1 MEIWN
6 NSDVGNIIVYKNKG
20 NFNAELMETIA
31 ICKVFPNST
40 SLGVVDYPIELSSR
54 YHLISLYK
62 EKKKCREKHLNHP
75 GDWYLKGKVSEQEA
89 GVLEKLA
96 RG

>member
-1 MEIWN
+1 MEYWN
-6 NSDVGNIIVYKNKG
+6 EEDIGNVIVYLKKG
-20 NFNAELMETIA
+20 NFNSDLKETIA

-62 EKKKCREKHLNHP
+62 EKKKCKERHLNHP
-75 GDWYLKGKVSEQEA
+75 GDWYLKNKASKEEA

-96 RG
+96 RE